1 MRQLSACVRK
11 PTPLSPISGRRG
23 PGEMAV
29 YGYTRVSTEEQSAEG
44 HSLDAQARMIAGK
57 AMTLGD
63 EVARVFVD
71 AGVSG
76 GTPIAQRPQGA
87 ALLAALRK
95 GDVVI
100 AAALDR
106 MFRDTRDA
114 LNTIHDFK
122 QRGVSLRFLNL
133 FEGGDVVF
141 NGHAKMLLTI
151 LAAFAEEE
159 RAAVGRRT
167 KAIRQHLDAQGAY
180 AGGKVPYGYSVGADG
195 MLVPVAAEQE
205 VIAAAR
211 TMRAE
216 GASLRDIRAR
226 IEAQHGARLALDTI
240 ARVTKLAV

>member
-1 MRQLSACVRK
+1 
-11 PTPLSPISGRRG
+11 
-23 PGEMAV
+23 MAI
-29 YGYTRVSTEEQSAEG
+29 YGYARVSTEEQTAEG
-44 HSLDAQARMIAGK
+44 HSLDAQARMITGK

-63 EVARVFVD
+63 DAVRVFVD

-76 GTPIAQRPQGA
+76 GTPVAQRPEGA

-122 QRGVSLRFLNL
+122 QRGISLRFLNL

-167 KAIRQHLDAQGAY
+167 KSVRQYLDAQGSY
-180 AGGKVPYGYSVGADG
+180 AGGKVPYGYRVGPDG
-195 MLVPVAAEQE
+195 MLVSIAAQQQ
-205 VIAAAR
+205 VIVAAR

-216 GASLRDIRAR
+216 GASLRDIRAK

-240 ARVTKLAV
+240 ARVTKGVN